1 MDMGNT
7 AAYVPVE
14 ADFKLKNN
22 DGTVLIDENF
32 AAQSFWKDVF
42 IRYFKKIS
50 AVIGLILILL
60 ISVFAVIGP
69 GMNEYTLSLI
79 HI

>member
-50 AVIGLILILL
+50 AVI
-60 ISVFAVIGP
+60 SQ
-69 GMNEYTLSLI
+69 TS
-79 HI
+79 HC